1 MVEASQPASPRKR
14 KTVCTVGSSKMADAV
29 KIAAGFKPAEVK
41 EDIVLVNHKQ
51 NSILIGTDSQERMQK
66 YLQIGSIPTPKG
78 RVDAFVYLVT
88 PDGCGKGVIHRIPVS
103 HTVESIQDML
113 KCSRNPEV
121 MGVRRLGRHIL
132 GDRKC
137 RELYRTPHIIK
148 KRLWK
153 ERTQDNKSKAT
164 TDSENNASGRQ
175 SRPRTRAE
183 GGFHMR
189 QDSFSR
195 LVSGTGSGG
204 HGQSTG
210 RSNSRGRS
218 GSRDRL
224 SCKGPSSSQG
234 RSSSR
239 GRSGS
244 QGRSSSRGHSSSR
257 KRSAS
262 RGRDNTGNKC
272 NIGARPKIEGRSE
285 CHQQGSTPPT
295 DKTNVPDDHKR
306 VSFVDKVSHT
316 HPPGGSE
323 DILQLK
329 RMVEKLTG
337 AVTALQNENAELRK
351 QLPLK
356 I

>member
-1 MVEASQPASPRKR
+1 
-14 KTVCTVGSSKMADAV
+14 
-29 KIAAGFKPAEVK
+29 
-41 EDIVLVNHKQ
+41 
-51 NSILIGTDSQERMQK
+51 
-66 YLQIGSIPTPKG
+66 
-78 RVDAFVYLVT
+78 
-88 PDGCGKGVIHRIPVS
+88 
-103 HTVESIQDML
+103 
-113 KCSRNPEV
+113 
-121 MGVRRLGRHIL
+121 
-132 GDRKC
+132 
-137 RELYRTPHIIK
+137 
-148 KRLWK
+148 
-153 ERTQDNKSKAT
+153 
-164 TDSENNASGRQ
+164 
-175 SRPRTRAE
+175 
-183 GGFHMR
+183 MR
-189 QDSFSR
+189 QDSFPR

-244 QGRSSSRGHSSSR
+244 RGRSSSRGHSSSR

-262 RGRDNTGNKC
+262 RGRDNTGNKW

-316 HPPGGSE
+316 HPPGRAMFLSAVRLTHPSPQEAAAGRFEAEEPPWGRKALTAGARKTPATPGGTVVCSQAVVWNMHASRIIATGSRHP
-323 DILQLK
+323 DQHPMNSTTPNRVQTSKMSQTLLLAWK
-329 RMVEKLTG
+329 
-337 AVTALQNENAELRK
+337 
-351 QLPLK
+351 PW
-356 I
+356 

>member
-1 MVEASQPASPRKR
+1 
-14 KTVCTVGSSKMADAV
+14 
-29 KIAAGFKPAEVK
+29 
-41 EDIVLVNHKQ
+41 
-51 NSILIGTDSQERMQK
+51 
-66 YLQIGSIPTPKG
+66 
-78 RVDAFVYLVT
+78 
-88 PDGCGKGVIHRIPVS
+88 
-103 HTVESIQDML
+103 
-113 KCSRNPEV
+113 
-121 MGVRRLGRHIL
+121 
-132 GDRKC
+132 
-137 RELYRTPHIIK
+137 
-148 KRLWK
+148 
-153 ERTQDNKSKAT
+153 
-164 TDSENNASGRQ
+164 
-175 SRPRTRAE
+175 
-183 GGFHMR
+183 MR
-189 QDSFSR
+189 QDSFPR

-244 QGRSSSRGHSSSR
+244 RGRSSSRGHSSSR

-262 RGRDNTGNKC
+262 RGRDNTGNKW

-337 AVTALQNENAELRK
+337 AVTALQNENAELGK

-356 I
+356 IQIDKKRQEAEKPPHNTQESTMVVEKSLPSPSKRKSLEGAQPELTLEEVCHILETNIQTQIQALDTKIQAQFQALETNM

>member
-1 MVEASQPASPRKR
+1 M
-14 KTVCTVGSSKMADAV
+14 
-29 KIAAGFKPAEVK
+29 
-41 EDIVLVNHKQ
+41 
-51 NSILIGTDSQERMQK
+51 
-66 YLQIGSIPTPKG
+66 
-78 RVDAFVYLVT
+78 
-88 PDGCGKGVIHRIPVS
+88 
-103 HTVESIQDML
+103 
-113 KCSRNPEV
+113 
-121 MGVRRLGRHIL
+121 
-132 GDRKC
+132 
-137 RELYRTPHIIK
+137 
-148 KRLWK
+148 
-153 ERTQDNKSKAT
+153 DNESKAT

-175 SRPRTRAE
+175 SRSRTRAE

-189 QDSFSR
+189 QDSFPR

-244 QGRSSSRGHSSSR
+244 RGRSSSRGHSSSR

-262 RGRDNTGNKC
+262 RGRDNTGNKW

-351 QLPLK
+351 QLTLK
-356 I
+356 IQIDRKRQEAEKPPHNTQESTMVVEKSLPSPSKRKSLEGAQPEITLEEVCHKLETDIQTQIQALDTKIQAQFQALETNMQNQIQSILSAIQGLTDVTQGHRNELLAINIWQQTVEHTIQQIQHGHIHKE